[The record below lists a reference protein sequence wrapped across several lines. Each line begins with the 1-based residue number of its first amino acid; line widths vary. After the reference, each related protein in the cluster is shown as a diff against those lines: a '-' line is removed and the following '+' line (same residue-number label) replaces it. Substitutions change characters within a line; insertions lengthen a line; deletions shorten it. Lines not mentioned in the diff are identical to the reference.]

1 MNAIFFGAK
10 RAFQASLRI
19 MRPWFRRLGLT
30 AARFDMLTAIW
41 RHPCGVFQR
50 KLRGMLG
57 VTAPTISRMLRSLE
71 ELGLIARQRGLG
83 GDRRQLHVRL
93 TDAGLALIRRATY
106 VFIDSGAA
114 QLAVDCA
121 LTNDRAHDASRC
133 FVEMERAE
141 SMLTLLRDGF
151 RDIARLH
158 YPWHPDD

>member
-19 MRPWFRRLGLT
+19 MRHWFTRLGLT

-50 KLRGMLG
+50 KLREMLG

-71 ELGLIARQRGLG
+71 ELGLIERHRSL
-83 GDRRQLHVRL
+83 GDRRQLYVTL
-93 TDAGLALIRRATY
+93 TPAGLTSIRHATY
-106 VFIDSGAA
+106 VFIDTGAA

-121 LTNDRAHDASRC
+121 LTHDRAHDASRC
-133 FVEMERAE
+133 FAEMCRAE
-141 SMLTLLRDGF
+141 SVLEHLRDGF
-151 RDIARLH
+151 RDVARLH

>member
-19 MRPWFRRLGLT
+19 MRPWFSRLGLT

-50 KLRGMLG
+50 ELRKMLG

-71 ELGLIARQRGLG
+71 DLGLIRRERGMR
-83 GDRRQLHVRL
+83 DRRLRHIAL
-93 TDAGLALIRRATY
+93 TDAGLALIVRATY

-121 LTNDRAHDASRC
+121 LTNDRAHDVSRC
-133 FVEMERAE
+133 FVEMEHAEAMLAALRA
-141 SMLTLLRDGF
+141 GF

>member
-19 MRPWFRRLGLT
+19 TRPWLVRLGLT

-50 KLRGMLG
+50 NLREMLG

-71 ELGLIARQRGLG
+71 ELGLLTRERGLG
-83 GDRRQLHVRL
+83 GDKRQLHVTL
-93 TDAGLALIRRATY
+93 TPAGLALIRRATRLL
-106 VFIDSGAA
+106 IDSGAA

-121 LTNDRAHDASRC
+121 LTNNRAHDESLC
-133 FVEMERAE
+133 FVEMARAE
-141 SMLTLLRDGF
+141 SMLSLLRNAF